1 MLTKNAKKLIL
12 YCIMD
17 SCISGTTH
25 PEPNV
30 VKYTLTNIQGNSVTT
45 DAYASSMY
53 SFINSLNHVKTDP
66 TQDSIT
72 FIRCGTGTSEPTEND
87 YGLSFVSGMSCDSVI
102 TSIGGNVSKKIY
114 TATFSNNTDADI
126 VVTEIGFLTNFFYT
140 RVNNDNFLLDRILL
154 ETPITIPAGES
165 KAITYELGF

>member
-17 SCISGTTH
+17 SCISGTGY
-25 PEPNV
+25 PEPNHV
-30 VKYTLTNIQGNSVTT
+30 EYTLTNMQGTSITT
-45 DAYASSMY
+45 SAYARSTY
-53 SFINSLNHVKTDP
+53 SFINSLNHVITDP
-66 TQDSIT
+66 TQNSIT

-87 YGLSFVSGMSCDSVI
+87 YRLSFVSGISCDSVI
-102 TSIGGNVSKKIY
+102 TSIGSNVSKKIY
-114 TATFSNNTDADI
+114 TATFSNDTDADI
-126 VVTEIGFLTNFFYT
+126 VVTEIGFFTNFFYT
-140 RVNNDNFLLDRILL
+140 STNNDNFLLDRILL

>member
-12 YCIMD
+12 YCIMN

-30 VKYTLTNIQGNSVTT
+30 VKYTLTNMQGNSVTT
-45 DAYASSMY
+45 DAYASSTY

-72 FIRCGTGTSEPTEND
+72 FISCGTGTSEPTEND

-114 TATFSNNTDADI
+114 TATFSNNTDTDI
-126 VVTEIGFLTNFFYT
+126 VVTEIGFFTNFFYT
-140 RVNNDNFLLDRILL
+140 SVNNDNFLLDHILL

>member
-12 YCIMD
+12 YCIMN
-17 SCISGTTH
+17 SCISGTSR

-30 VKYTLTNIQGNSVTT
+30 VKYTLTNMQGNSVTT
-45 DAYASSMY
+45 DAYANSIY

-87 YGLSFVSGMSCDSVI
+87 YRLSFVSGISYDSVI

-114 TATFSNNTDADI
+114 TATVSNNTDADI
-126 VVTEIGFLTNFFYT
+126 VVTEIGFFTNFFYT
-140 RVNNDNFLLDRILL
+140 SVNNDNFLLDRILL
-154 ETPITIPAGES
+154 DTPITIPAGES